1 MLYAMIDIG
10 SNTVRMAIYQIKDGE
25 AELLMKKKHLVG
37 LAAYVQEG
45 IMLQTGIDRAV
56 EILSGFKAF
65 LAQFGIDN
73 MVAFTTAA
81 LRNATNSREAV
92 GEIERRTGIPIR
104 IILGEEEAE
113 YDFLGAIHGLAASDG
128 LIVDIGGGSTEL
140 VAYEDRTIAKKT
152 SLPMGSLAFRT
163 KYVKGLLPTSED
175 VETMRAAAREHLKAE
190 KDFAGLTYPELVG
203 IGGTFKGAA
212 ALYRDVYGAEG
223 PMEVE
228 KLDELIDRFEFTGK
242 ITENMTI
249 SLLRAVPERMHT
261 ILPGLVIASEVAAF
275 FGAKQ
280 ITYSDSGVREGY
292 LYAEVLKEAK

>member
-37 LAAYVQEG
+37 LAAHVQEG

-81 LRNATNSREAV
+81 LRNAANSREAV

-113 YDFLGAIHGLAASDG
+113 YDFIGTIHGLAAADG

-140 VAYEDRTIAKKT
+140 VSYENRSIARKI

-163 KYVKGLLPTSED
+163 KYVKGLLPTAEE
-175 VETMRAAAREHLKAE
+175 VATMRQAAREHFAAAKE
-190 KDFAGLTYPELVG
+190 FAGLKFPEIVG

-212 ALYRDVYGAEG
+212 ALYRDVYGEDV
-223 PMEVE
+223 MEAE
-228 KLDELIDRFEFTGK
+228 KLRSLIDRFEYRGA
-242 ITENMTI
+242 IPEEQTI

-261 ILPGLVIASEVAAF
+261 ILPGLVIASEAAAY
-275 FGAKQ
+275 FGAEHL
-280 ITYSDSGVREGY
+280 TYSDSGVREGY